1 MKTALFSLWAV
12 SLVLVSWSPAM
23 AAQETCLDEA
33 PTGLECTVTDETVE
47 FAWVGVEGAAKY
59 SVDVE
64 ITDPEGIVFEKS
76 FSSHEMTLSV
86 PFTYLTSCG
95 TASAKVKG
103 LVHPKTKKCSQT
115 NPWSDPPLHIRDTVP
130 GTSLS

>member
-1 MKTALFSLWAV
+1 MKKALFSLLAA

-33 PTGLECTVTDETVE
+33 PTGLECTVTVE
-47 FAWVGVEGAAKY
+47 AVDFVWVGVEGADKY

-64 ITDPEGIVFEKS
+64 ITDPEGVAFEKS
-76 FSSHEMTLSV
+76 FSAHEMTLSV
-86 PFTYLTSCG
+86 PFTYFTSCG

-103 LVHPKTKKCSQT
+103 LAHPKTKKCSQN
-115 NPWSDPPLHIRDTVP
+115 NPWSDPPCTFEIPCPELP
-130 GTSLS
+130 